1 MPGANHSL
9 FHRTKKNVRSVLLGP
24 QLLAFLPALTL
35 GGYWY
40 GGEGVLLFLA
50 LVLPGIFAL
59 AGMFPKFPL
68 SRVNA
73 RDGITGLH
81 LRKFLLSMIDQT
93 LAQESSSGRTTAT
106 LAVEIDDFT
115 SISSTYGEPAAED
128 LLREASLRLQDTLR
142 DHDVIAKLEGAKF
155 AIALAPLRRADLE
168 AMIQLSAR
176 LQAAIAEPTIID
188 GAKVFVTA
196 SVGFCLPNRQPVRSG
211 QAFLAAA
218 ENALEDA
225 KTHGPASI
233 RAFSSAATTARESNP
248 VNIAE
253 VSEALENGQ
262 IRPWFQPQ
270 ISTDTGEV
278 SGFEALARWI
288 HPNRGVI
295 SPADFLPAIREAGLF
310 ERLGEVIL
318 YHSLTAINKWD
329 KAGFDVPNVGVN
341 FSSAELGNP
350 KLCEKIRWELDR
362 FDLAPERLTVEILE
376 DVIAQSENDTIT
388 RNIWALSEMGC
399 GIDLDDF
406 GTGHASIANIR
417 RFAVD
422 RIKIDRSYITRVD
435 VDRDQQSMVAAIL
448 TMSERLD
455 LQTLAEG
462 VETVGEYS
470 MLSQLGCAHV
480 QGFSIA
486 RPMPFEDT
494 FSWMNKHRSSLPG
507 TVHVNRQAS

>member
-1 MPGANHSL
+1 MPRADNSF
-9 FHRTKKNVRSVLLGP
+9 FHHTKNNLRCALVGP

-40 GGEGVLLFLA
+40 GGEGVLLFMA
-50 LVLPGIFAL
+50 LIFPAVFAL
-59 AGMFPKFPL
+59 AGMFPKVHL
-68 SRVNA
+68 SQVNA
-73 RDGITGLH
+73 RDPITGLR
-81 LRKFLLSMIDQT
+81 LRKPLLTMIDQT
-93 LAQESSSGRTTAT
+93 LSQEKNSGRTTAC
-106 LAVEIDDFT
+106 LVLEIDDFS
-115 SISSTYGEPAAED
+115 SISNTYGIPAAED
-128 LLREASLRLQDTLR
+128 LLRETSHRVQDTLR
-142 DHDVIAKLEGAKF
+142 DHDLITKLDGPRF

-168 AMIQLSAR
+168 ALIQLSSR
-176 LQAAIAEPTIID
+176 IQAAIAEPTMID
-188 GAKVFVTA
+188 GTKAFVTA
-196 SVGFCLPNRQPVRSG
+196 SIGFCLPNRLPLRTG
-211 QAFLAAA
+211 KAFLEAA
-218 ENALEDA
+218 ENALNDA
-225 KTHGPASI
+225 KSHGPASI
-233 RAFSSAATTARESNP
+233 RAYSGITPMRRPNGQL
-248 VNIAE
+248 NIIE
-253 VSEALENGQ
+253 VEDALENGQ

-278 SGFEALARWI
+278 SGFEALARWV
-288 HPNRGVI
+288 HPERGTI
-295 SPADFLPAIREAGLF
+295 SPADFLPTIREAGLF

-318 YHSLTAINKWD
+318 HNSLTALKTWE
-329 KAGFDVPNVGVN
+329 KAGIVVPSIGVN

-362 FDLAPERLTVEILE
+362 FDLAPERLTIEILE

-448 TMSERLD
+448 TMAERLD

-494 FSWMNKHRSSLPG
+494 FAWMQKHRTALPD
-507 TVHVNRQAS
+507 TVCVNRQAS

>member
-1 MPGANHSL
+1 
-9 FHRTKKNVRSVLLGP
+9 
-24 QLLAFLPALTL
+24 LLAFLPALTL

-40 GGEGVLLFLA
+40 GGEGVLLFMA
-50 LVLPGIFAL
+50 LVFPGVFAL
-59 AGMFPKFPL
+59 AGMFPKVHL
-68 SRVNA
+68 SQVNA
-73 RDGITGLH
+73 RDAITGLR
-81 LRKFLLSMIDQT
+81 LQKSLLVAMDRT
-93 LAQESSSGRTTAT
+93 LSQEQSTGRTTAC
-106 LAVEIDDFT
+106 LIVEIDDFG
-115 SISSTYGEPAAED
+115 SISTSYGAPAAED
-128 LLREASLRLQDTLR
+128 LLREASQRLQDTLR
-142 DHDVIAKLEGAKF
+142 DHDIVAKLEGAKF
-155 AIALAPLRRADLE
+155 AVALAPLRRADLE
-168 AMIQLSAR
+168 ALIQLSAR
-176 LQAAIAEPTIID
+176 IQAAIAEATMVD
-188 GAKVFVTA
+188 GIKVFVTA
-196 SVGFCLPNRQPVRSG
+196 SIGFCLPNRLPQRTG
-211 QAFLAAA
+211 QAFLDAAQT
-218 ENALEDA
+218 ALADA

-233 RAFSSAATTARESNP
+233 RAFSGITPDRRPKNSI
-248 VNIAE
+248 NITE
-253 VSEALENGQ
+253 VADALENGQ

-288 HPNRGVI
+288 HPERGTI
-295 SPADFLPAIREAGLF
+295 SPAEFLPTIREAGLF

-318 YHSLTAINKWD
+318 YHSLTALKTWE
-329 KAGFDVPNVGVN
+329 KAGFEVPNIGVN
-341 FSSAELGNP
+341 FSSVELGNP

-362 FDLAPERLTVEILE
+362 FDLAPERLTIEILE

-422 RIKIDRSYITRVD
+422 RIKIDRSYVTRVD

-448 TMSERLD
+448 TMAERLD

-494 FSWMNKHRSSLPG
+494 FSWMQKHRTALPD
-507 TVHVNRQAS
+507 TPHVNRQAS